1 MVATLHTIPPS
12 DDPTAASVGWLP
24 RWWMTLGAT
33 SVVAG
38 GLMAAVT
45 GPLAL
50 SKGSWLAAYLVL
62 VCGVPQY
69 LMGRVTAHRGVVRAG
84 WLLLV
89 SWNVG
94 NVAVLAG
101 TLLAVRWLVD
111 AGGVFLLA
119 PLIVVLRA
127 LLHRQPPGD
136 VVGLSGLWRWLLIV
150 FLFALV
156 ISVPIGLVLG
166 HVRAG

>member
-33 SVVAG
+33 SVVVG
-38 GLMAAVT
+38 GLVAAVT
-45 GPLAL
+45 GPLVL

-69 LMGRVTAHRGVVRAG
+69 LMGRVTAHWGVVRAG

-94 NVAVLAG
+94 NAAVLAG

-111 AGGVFLLA
+111 AGGMFLLV

-127 LLHRQPPGD
+127 LLGRPLPGD
-136 VVGLSGLWRWLLIV
+136 VVKISELWRWLLIV

-156 ISVPIGLVLG
+156 ISIPIGLVLG